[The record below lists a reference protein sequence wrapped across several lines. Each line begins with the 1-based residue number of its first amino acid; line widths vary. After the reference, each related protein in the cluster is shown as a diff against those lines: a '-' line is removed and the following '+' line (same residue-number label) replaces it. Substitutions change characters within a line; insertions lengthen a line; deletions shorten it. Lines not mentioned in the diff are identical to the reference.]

1 VIGPPDRTEA
11 AEYYFR
17 YIDRVR
23 GTDICRVL
31 AEQRDEMSELLEG
44 ISEEQSLFRYAPDK
58 WSIREVVAHVN
69 DGERLFVG
77 RAWWFARGFD
87 SPLPSFD
94 QDVAAAHAGADDRKW
109 QDHIEEFLAIRA
121 ATVCFFSGLDAAA
134 WKRAG
139 TASDMHMTV
148 RALAYITV
156 GHMSHHT
163 AILRERYLNR

>member
-17 YIDRVR
+17 YIDRVQ

-31 AEQRDEMSELLEG
+31 VKQRQEMSELLRG

-58 WSIREVVAHVN
+58 WSIREVLAHVN

-87 SPLPSFD
+87 TPLPSFD
-94 QDVAAAHAGADDRKW
+94 QDVAARNVRADQRSW
-109 QDHIEEFLAIRA
+109 HDHVDEFLAIRG
-121 ATVCFFSGLDAAA
+121 ATVSFFNGLDGAA

-148 RALAYITV
+148 RALAYITA
-156 GHMSHHT
+156 GHVIHH
-163 AILRERYLNR
+163 AGILSERYLNR